1 MGSTINLL
9 VDMLHNGATREELD
23 DILSYLTVIT
33 NKKMNEKER
42 ASSYTAHRIEH
53 YQRKYLS
60 YNELDRNYVNQYV
73 N

>member
-9 VDMLHNGATREELD
+9 IDMLHNGATREELD
-23 DILSYLTVIT
+23 DILSYLAVIT
-33 NKKMNEKER
+33 NKKMNDKQR
-42 ASSYTAHRIEH
+42 SSSYTAHRIEH

>member
-9 VDMLHNGATREELD
+9 IDMLHNGATREELD
-23 DILSYLTVIT
+23 DILAYLAVIT
-33 NKKMNEKER
+33 NKKMLDKQR
-42 ASSYTAHRIEH
+42 ASSYMGHRIEH

-60 YNELDRNYVNQYV
+60 HNELDRNYVNQYV

>member
-1 MGSTINLL
+1 MGSAINLL
-9 VDMLHNGATREELD
+9 IDMLHNGATREELD
-23 DILSYLTVIT
+23 DVLPYLAVIT
-33 NKKMNEKER
+33 NKKMNDKQR

-53 YQRKYLS
+53 YQKKYLS